1 MVRGND
7 DAGRESLD
15 VPFPGS
21 GQRFVE
27 IVDVEKDV
35 ALRRG
40 EAAKVHKVS
49 VAAGLHAKSGPWG
62 RRQIS
67 RHDRGR
73 ATVEGEGRLGH
84 ASEGDRDQRRD
95 PAFVGLAQK
104 FDRIPPILGRLPTAM
119 RGARRRIAQR
129 LPGRA
134 PLVRRY
140 VRAGAPEASLVGSCF
155 VFVLRMPTLP
165 SRPCVFQR
173 DLIDTTPPT
182 REIRAYCV
190 ASSLVAA
197 RAFSTR
203 WCSQPGSASTMRL
216 TRVEVVD
223 GSRWTGALLDP
234 ARNAQSEGLI
244 SVEDSSVAVWVI
256 PTDEERL
263 IARHTAAMLQ

>member
-1 MVRGND
+1 
-7 DAGRESLD
+7 
-15 VPFPGS
+15 
-21 GQRFVE
+21 
-27 IVDVEKDV
+27 
-35 ALRRG
+35 
-40 EAAKVHKVS
+40 
-49 VAAGLHAKSGPWG
+49 
-62 RRQIS
+62 
-67 RHDRGR
+67 
-73 ATVEGEGRLGH
+73 
-84 ASEGDRDQRRD
+84 
-95 PAFVGLAQK
+95 
-104 FDRIPPILGRLPTAM
+104 
-119 RGARRRIAQR
+119 
-129 LPGRA
+129 
-134 PLVRRY
+134 
-140 VRAGAPEASLVGSCF
+140 

-197 RAFSTR
+197 RAFPTWMSTAEL
-203 WCSQPGSASTMRL
+203 GSLVAGLGGLDALVFSAGIGEHDAL